1 MGEGRAM
8 VRKINPPPAILKIEG
23 LSTGIDPRLVDDFT
37 REPLAQP
44 HAKPPKD
51 IVDPKR
57 KVRDDSALVIAALL
71 PQHATDSALQR
82 LEAMR
87 KPKPAPR
94 NEHKLGQYVMMLP
107 KRPFRRV

>member
-8 VRKINPPPAILKIEG
+8 VRKINPPPAILKIES

-71 PQHATDSALQR
+71 PQHATANALQR
-82 LEAMR
+82 LEALR

-94 NEHKLGQYVMMLP
+94 NEHKLGQYVMVLP